1 MYSIHASNVSKSIK
15 GKDILIDVSIE
26 LNPASIIGLCGH
38 NGSGKTTLLKS
49 LLGLYK
55 CKGTIKNN
63 CNSVKT
69 IFDTPPEDKNLTV
82 YDYLK
87 FFFLLYSGRQAKK
100 SDVLTIL
107 DRINLSKCINK
118 KMSTLSFGMK
128 KMVYISTLLIGE
140 TSLAIVDEPFN
151 GLDTQSITIVKNLL
165 VELKNTQHA
174 TILISSHLLHELES
188 ICDGFIEIVSQR
200 AYQTQR
206 LSISCQE
213 LCLVCDDNEKTKAL
227 LSKCCTYVSRDHGCY
242 YLKLN
247 NMFSSMDIV
256 KLLLENQ
263 ILFSE
268 IYYLRG
274 KFSD

>member
-1 MYSIHASNVSKSIK
+1 MLWKVHANCFSEILSACVSTSSAVST
-15 GKDILIDVSIE
+15 GMILRASFSSS
-26 LNPASIIGLCGH
+26 LN
-38 NGSGKTTLLKS
+38 S
-49 LLGLYK
+49 LRSL
-55 CKGTIKNN
+55 
-63 CNSVKT
+63 
-69 IFDTPPEDKNLTV
+69 
-82 YDYLK
+82 
-87 FFFLLYSGRQAKK
+87 
-100 SDVLTIL
+100 
-107 DRINLSKCINK
+107 
-118 KMSTLSFGMK
+118 TLSFGMK

-151 GLDTQSITIVKNLL
+151 GLDTQSIAIVKNLL

-242 YLKLN
+242 YLKLS